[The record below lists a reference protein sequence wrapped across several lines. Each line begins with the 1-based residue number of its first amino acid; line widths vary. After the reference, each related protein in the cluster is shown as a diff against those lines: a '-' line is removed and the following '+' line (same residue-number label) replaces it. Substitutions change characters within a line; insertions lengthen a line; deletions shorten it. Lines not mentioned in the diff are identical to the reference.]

1 MGNPTWK
8 ERELEIMKL
17 VPGLC
22 DALLVEVR
30 HKPVYVRVY
39 YCEGVMAIVEYIRD
53 HTKGMEHGAQHHVF
67 KILGK
72 HAEFG
77 EQGRLEVSSGA
88 ERMDIY
94 IEDTMVSIE
103 VKTLTMATIETIR
116 GTAMA
121 AFEGNPADKTCIFF
135 LYKFAGN
142 PSPRPPCA
150 YLLTWVAIDSLDI
163 HFDRV
168 ASLVVSMVQ
177 KAKDQ
182 AAKKLGVP
190 AKILIPVENIIKV
203 DDLERELKE
212 KIAINDEQAK
222 TIDEQ
227 AKINDEQA
235 KTIDE
240 QAKIID
246 EQAKIN
252 DDQAKTIDDQA
263 KEIARLRKR
272 L

>member
-30 HKPVYVRVY
+30 RKPVYVRVY

-77 EQGRLEVSSGA
+77 DQGQLEVSSDA

-94 IEDTMVSIE
+94 IKESMVSVE

-116 GTAMA
+116 GTVMA
-121 AFEGNPADKTCIFF
+121 AFEGNPADKTWIFF
-135 LYKFAGN
+135 LYKFDGDA
-142 PSPRPPCA
+142 SPRPSCA

-163 HFDRV
+163 DFDRI
-168 ASLVVSMVQ
+168 ADVVVTLVQ
-177 KAKDQ
+177 KAKDKV
-182 AAKKLGVP
+182 AKKLGVP
-190 AKILIPVENIIKV
+190 GRILIPVENIIKV
-203 DDLERELKE
+203 EDLERELKE
-212 KIAINDEQAK
+212 KT
-222 TIDEQ
+222 TI
-227 AKINDEQA
+227 I
-235 KTIDE
+235 
-240 QAKIID
+240 
-246 EQAKIN
+246 
-252 DDQAKTIDDQA
+252 DDQAQTIDDQAQTIDDQAQTIDDQA
-263 KEIARLRKR
+263 KEITRLRKQ
-272 L
+272 LETEQV